1 MTPATIQEKGSG
13 LLQVF
18 LGLLAGGTIT
28 MALFALAFFLCP
40 THQGEPGD
48 PFTAFRSCPSHPHAD
63 CDCHSDTRSHLSPDS
78 ITHCN

>member
-28 MALFALAFFLCP
+28 MALFALAFFMP
-40 THQGEPGD
+40 HTPRR
-48 PFTAFRSCPSHPHAD
+48 ARRSIHRFPKLPLPPPC
-63 CDCHSDTRSHLSPDS
+63 
-78 ITHCN
+78 